1 MFDPVAATIATTR
14 HPVSPA
20 HDTFCPAEKRRI
32 NPEIPFHNVGGDFN
46 EALAQLGAFTDT
58 CLVNEGLGRR
68 TDSKNP
74 PVAKGSVQ

>member
-1 MFDPVAATIATTR
+1 MTHFAR
-14 HPVSPA
+14 W
-20 HDTFCPAEKRRI
+20 KNRRI

-68 TDSKNP
+68 I
-74 PVAKGSVQ
+74 GSNVEREV